1 MVGLL
6 SLMEGSDHMVTPAD
20 HTDTPSDHSVVDCEH
35 STVAQNDNAV
45 EGGEGVIEKPSVE
58 MSTETEARKDDS
70 ESQNVTSDVPS
81 NLDSTNEGQVN
92 VQELKSIL
100 KRRGQYTMRKVK
112 VDFDLIPKII
122 PFDETKDYTVE
133 IQIVAK
139 EPVKIK
145 SWAAIFA
152 AQKAEAEAEAAAA
165 AEADAALKKAEE
177 VRMREVLKRVN
188 KAKQVKEEEE
198 NKNRVPEEQQLAD
211 EKTEESV
218 ADQQSAADQQ
228 LADEKTEESVADQ
241 QSAADQ
247 QLADEKTEESV
258 ADQQSAA
265 DQQSFENYENQ
276 QLEKGITSDP
286 ICEAQESQQS
296 PEVLSNGAELHN
308 SNSAEGKGIS
318 ENIASVG
325 ENSNVE
331 ASVAQLDDVA
341 EVNTSQDG
349 KSSDVSESLIEDVK
363 GYDISVSSSA
373 DVSENLGEEMK
384 KNVDVDCLSED
395 LERADFSERLS
406 GERKSVEGSD
416 SLSEDVKS
424 NDGSESLSVNATS
437 TDVSQD
443 LNADATSSDIS
454 GRLSSEDGMNAE
466 VSGSPS
472 RNEKNSNV
480 SESSRID
487 LNSAGGE
494 QSCTHPLGGNSTDSK
509 VKASISMNE
518 NLTDGILSEVNLYD
532 KAKLPEE
539 ILVTAVSLVAEVL
552 AETPVKLN
560 GILSSD
566 EDSET
571 DCTSMNTDLPDP
583 EKGELQND
591 DRTES
596 SNEDLPNEDKTESVV
611 EEFSEVSSRN
621 SNIGWLEQSADE
633 PPHPTAEIVEDQAET
648 LKTVLTDVHKTKET
662 SKTVL
667 TDEHKAKLNNEVVS
681 RKLNESLRKAST
693 EIIQS
698 AVRVLVEVEKV
709 TLAVVNNMEPIV
721 P

>member
-228 LADEKTEESVADQ
+228 
-241 QSAADQ
+241 
-247 QLADEKTEESV
+247 
-258 ADQQSAA
+258 
-265 DQQSFENYENQ
+265 SFENYENQ

-308 SNSAEGKGIS
+308 LNTAEGKSIS
-318 ENIASVG
+318 ENISSVG

-331 ASVAQLDDVA
+331 VSVAQLDDVA
-341 EVNTSQDG
+341 EVSMSEDG

-363 GYDISVSSSA
+363 GSDISVSSSA
-373 DVSENLGEEMK
+373 DVSENLGVEMK

-466 VSGSPS
+466 VSGSTS

-509 VKASISMNE
+509 VKASISMDE
-518 NLTDGILSEVNLYD
+518 NLTDGIVSEVSLYD

-633 PPHPTAEIVEDQAET
+633 LPHPTAEIVEDQAET

-667 TDEHKAKLNNEVVS
+667 TDEHKSKLNNEVVS